1 MQYLKGYIINTYR
14 NGSKKGKKYVNWNKR
29 YTWFIPEPLENKIQ
43 KGDTVL
49 ARVEIYSEEK
59 QKNVVRAVPVLVSRV
74 YEYENNQKRSFIL
87 KILKK
92 GRKKRKDSIEYIE
105 KVIDRAVQAEIIVKA
120 ASWYKYDN
128 KVLAQGKTKTA
139 NYLNE
144 NIDLYKKIKTE
155 LYLYYSKNKENIN

>member
-1 MQYLKGYIINTYR
+1 MQYLKGYIIKTHKT
-14 NGSKKGKKYVNWNKR
+14 GIKKGQKYVKWDKR
-29 YTWFIPEPLENKIQ
+29 YCWFIPDALEDKVQ
-43 KGDTVL
+43 KKDIVL
-49 ARVEIYSEEK
+49 ARVETYSEEK
-59 QKNVVRAVPVLVSRV
+59 QEKIVKSVPVLVSKV
-74 YEYENNQKRSFIL
+74 YESEENEKRSFIL

-128 KVLAQGKTKTA
+128 KVLAQGKIKTA

-144 NIDLYKKIKTE
+144 NIDLYKKIKME
-155 LYLYYSKNKENIN
+155 LYFKNKVDKLV